1 MARLGSYQQDTQV
14 DGQDKLIGT
23 SSSGGQT
30 SNYSIDSVGKYMA
43 ENNIIKVA
51 GQINFKFVS
60 AASDVGNGTL
70 FVVGFGSDGARMDS
84 ITSIAVCKKNGQNEN
99 VEKFIRKIF
108 SDKILITSV
117 SNQNSFCEYSVNS
130 ISNTQG
136 YEDFLTVSLSGAT
149 GDGVFNNEE
158 YFSLSISG
166 GSGDKTYVHS
176 QEVNSTTWEI
186 NHGLNKNPSVTIV
199 NSSDVQVVAEVEYV
213 DTYNLTIRFVNST
226 SGKAYLN

>member
-23 SSSGGQT
+23 SSSNGQT

-43 ENNIIKVA
+43 ENNVIKLSN
-51 GQINFKFVS
+51 QISYKFVN
-60 AASDVGNGTL
+60 AVSDIGDGTFFVNGFIT
-70 FVVGFGSDGARMDS
+70 DGARMDTIS
-84 ITSIAVCKKNGQNEN
+84 NVCVSKKNGQGDS

-108 SDKILITSV
+108 EDKVLIS
-117 SNQNSFCEYSVNS
+117 SINDQNLLCQFSVND
-130 ISNTQG
+130 ISQHSSYDDFLVISLG
-136 YEDFLTVSLSGAT
+136 SPEGDGLLSEEDFFSFSILS
-149 GDGVFNNEE
+149 
-158 YFSLSISG
+158 
-166 GSGDKTYVHS
+166 GSGDKKYVHS

-199 NSSDVQVVAEVEYV
+199 NSSNVQIKAEVEYI
-213 DTYNLTIRFVNST
+213 DLNNIEIRFVNST